1 MTRPRSL
8 RTAILFLTA
17 ASVPFSMAAA
27 PAEPPDR
34 AHQIGAKLKCMCGGC
49 SESAGGCYH
58 IGGAFSGPCDTAKSM
73 LREVS
78 SLLAKGETETQ
89 ILHGFEQEF
98 GLSVYIEPPKTGF
111 SLLAWIMPF
120 FYLVA
125 GSVLVVFVIH
135 RWSRRPKQKQQLAA
149 AGKAPAV
156 SLEYLARARA
166 QSARDT
172 DD

>member
-1 MTRPRSL
+1 MIKLRSF
-8 RTAILFLTA
+8 RTAILFLTSVCLPFPALA
-17 ASVPFSMAAA
+17 AT
-27 PAEPPDR
+27 AEQPDR

-73 LREVS
+73 LKEVS

-125 GSVLVVFVIH
+125 GTLLVVFVIS
-135 RWSRRPKQKQQLAA
+135 RWSKRPKQQQQLAA
-149 AGKAPAV
+149 AGQAPAV

>member
-1 MTRPRSL
+1 MIKLRSF
-8 RTAILFLTA
+8 RAAILFLSA
-17 ASVPFSMAAA
+17 ASLPF
-27 PAEPPDR
+27 PALATTAEQPDR

-73 LREVS
+73 LKEVS

-98 GLSVYIEPPKTGF
+98 GLSVYIEPPKSGF

-120 FYLVA
+120 FYLAA
-125 GSVLVVFVIH
+125 GTLLVVFVIH
-135 RWSRRPKQKQQLAA
+135 RWSNRPRQQQLAA
-149 AGKAPAV
+149 GGKAPAV